1 MGTKTDERGIA
12 RANDQALTVRFP
24 PGLIARLDAASRRNG
39 RSRNSEIVQR
49 LTDSLDQD
57 KRKKIK

>member
-1 MGTKTDERGIA
+1 MAPKTDERGIA
-12 RANDQALTVRFP
+12 RATDQALTVRFP
-24 PGLIARLDAASRRNG
+24 PGLIDRLDVASQRNG

-57 KRKKIK
+57 DRRKK